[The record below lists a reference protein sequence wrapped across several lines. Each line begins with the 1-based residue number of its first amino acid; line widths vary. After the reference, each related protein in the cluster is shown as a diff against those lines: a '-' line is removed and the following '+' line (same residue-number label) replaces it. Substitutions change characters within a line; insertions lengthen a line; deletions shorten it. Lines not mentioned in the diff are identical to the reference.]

1 MQLFGISACKRGI
14 PQINRKEVKYL
25 DEKIR
30 KKIDDFLHDKSQ
42 IEALQNAVVIL
53 SENYSDRVKVQ
64 GEERFSSLAAVY
76 CIAEKNILS
85 GTVFQF
91 LRELDDTEL
100 IKELANN
107 ELSDLAEKQK
117 KKIAFRDEIKHILSE
132 RKKQEKQAEKLAK
145 AEYLQIKAEGM
156 PSYFG
161 KQLNQCVVESVLSE
175 SLNIR
180 VKLNQVTK
188 KIDVEGSG
196 KAVLLQLYSESNLI
210 NALPL
215 LILDEC
221 KACEVS
227 GISGSLK
234 LIQSYLFNIADINRY
249 NPIHDMLNEHKNNN
263 PENLERIYKILNLQ
277 ASFDKLL
284 VKKWLIQTVAFAF
297 ATYDNQVSTEG
308 MLILQGK
315 QGLAKT
321 SFFRVIAGNPLWFNE
336 GVCIDVSNKDSL
348 IKAVSA
354 WISELGEIDST
365 FKKDQSALK
374 AFITS
379 PLDRIRLPYAAA
391 ISDMPRTT
399 SLCGTVNPDKFL
411 KDETGNRRYWVIHV
425 DNIDKKQLFGMSK
438 EDVFNLW
445 GYVYSL
451 YLEDKQGYLL
461 NDVEREMVEVRNLE
475 YMTER
480 KYEAEIRYILDFTK
494 PVDKWEWVEP
504 ANIAQYFK
512 NADVRQIGRA
522 FSVIEREERAVQK
535 RRTASGVAYYVPIV
549 WNKIPNYYYSGIKY
563 C

>member
-1 MQLFGISACKRGI
+1 MDDK
-14 PQINRKEVKYL
+14 N
-25 DEKIR
+25 R
-30 KKIDDFLHDKSQ
+30 KKIDDVLHDKSQ
-42 IEALQNAVVIL
+42 IEALQKAIGIL

-64 GEERFSSLAAVY
+64 GEERFGALTAVY

-91 LRELDDTEL
+91 LRELDDTAL

-107 ELSDLAEKQK
+107 ELLDLAEKQK
-117 KKIAFRDEIKHILSE
+117 KKTAFRDEVKNILNE
-132 RKKQEKQAEKLAK
+132 RKKLEKQAEKQAK
-145 AEYLQIKAEGM
+145 AEYQQIKAEGM

-161 KQLNQCVVESVLSE
+161 KQLSQSVVESVLSE

-196 KAVLLQLYSESNLI
+196 KAPLLQLYSESNLI

-249 NPIHDMLNEHKNNN
+249 NPIHDMLDEHKNNN
-263 PENLERIYKILNLQ
+263 PENIERIYKILNLQ

-321 SFFRVIAGNPLWFNE
+321 SFFRVISGNPLWFNE

-391 ISDMPRTT
+391 ISDMPRAT

-411 KDETGNRRYWVIHV
+411 KDDTGNRRYWVIHV

-451 YLEDKQGYLL
+451 YLNDKKGYLL
-461 NDVEREMVEVRNLE
+461 NDVEREMVEARNLD
-475 YMTER
+475 YMVER
-480 KYEAEIRYILDFTK
+480 KFEAEIRYILDFTK

-504 ANIAQYFK
+504 ANIAQYFR
-512 NADVRQIGRA
+512 NVSAEQIGRV
-522 FSVIEREERAVQK
+522 FSSVAKEERAVQK
-535 RRTASGVAYYVPIV
+535 RRTGTGVAYYLPIV
-549 WNKIPNYYYSGIKY
+549 WNKIPNYCYNNVKCY
-563 C
+563 

>member
-1 MQLFGISACKRGI
+1 MDDK
-14 PQINRKEVKYL
+14 N
-25 DEKIR
+25 R
-30 KKIDDFLHDKSQ
+30 KKIDDVLHDKSQ
-42 IEALQNAVVIL
+42 IEALQKAIGIL

-64 GEERFSSLAAVY
+64 GEERFGALTAVY

-85 GTVFQF
+85 STVFQF
-91 LRELDDTEL
+91 LRELDDTAL

-107 ELSDLAEKQK
+107 ELLDLAEKQK
-117 KKIAFRDEIKHILSE
+117 KKTPFRDEIKHVLSE
-132 RKKQEKQAEKLAK
+132 RKKLEKQAEKQAK
-145 AEYLQIKAEGM
+145 AEYQQTKAEGM

-161 KQLNQCVVESVLSE
+161 KQLSQSVVESVLSE

-188 KIDVEGSG
+188 KIDVDGSG

-210 NALPL
+210 NVLPL

-249 NPIHDMLNEHKNNN
+249 NPIHDMLNEHRNNN

-277 ASFDKLL
+277 ATFDKLL

-321 SFFRVIAGNPLWFNE
+321 SFFRVISGNPLWFNE

-411 KDETGNRRYWVIHV
+411 KDDTGNRRYWVIHV

-451 YLEDKQGYLL
+451 YLEDNKGYLL
-461 NDVEREMVEVRNLE
+461 NDVEREMVEVRNLD

-504 ANIAQYFK
+504 AKIAQYFK

-549 WNKIPNYYYSGIKY
+549 WNKIPNYFYNGVKYY
-563 C
+563 

>member
-1 MQLFGISACKRGI
+1 M
-14 PQINRKEVKYL
+14 
-25 DEKIR
+25 DEKIC
-30 KKIDDFLHDKSQ
+30 KKIDDFLHDTSQ
-42 IEALQNAVVIL
+42 LEALQNAVDIL
-53 SENYSDRVKVQ
+53 EEDYSDRVKVQ
-64 GEERFSSLAAVY
+64 GEERFGALTAVY

-85 GTVFQF
+85 STVFKF
-91 LRELDDTEL
+91 LRELDDTEV
-100 IKELANN
+100 IKELSNN
-107 ELSDLAEKQK
+107 EFLDLAEKQK
-117 KKIAFRDEIKHILSE
+117 KKTAFRDEVKRILSE
-132 RKKQEKQAEKLAK
+132 RKKLEKQAEKQAK
-145 AEYLQIKAEGM
+145 AEYLQIKSQSM

-161 KQLNQCVVESVLSE
+161 KQLSQSVVESVLSE

-196 KAVLLQLYSESNLI
+196 KAPLLQLYSESNLI

-249 NPIHDMLNEHKNNN
+249 NPIHDMLDEHKNNN
-263 PENLERIYKILNLQ
+263 PENIERIYKILNLQ

-321 SFFRVIAGNPLWFNE
+321 SFFRVISGNPLWFNE

-411 KDETGNRRYWVIHV
+411 KDDTGNRRYWVIHV

-451 YLEDKQGYLL
+451 YLNDNKGYLL
-461 NDVEREMVEVRNLE
+461 NDVEREMLEVRNLD
-475 YMTER
+475 YMAER
-480 KYEAEIRYILDFTK
+480 KFEAEIRYILDFTK

-504 ANIAQYFK
+504 AKIAQYFR
-512 NADVRQIGRA
+512 NVSAEQIGRV
-522 FSVIEREERAVQK
+522 FSSVAKEERAVQK
-535 RRTASGVAYYVPIV
+535 KHTSSGTAYRLPIV
-549 WNKIPNYYYSGIKY
+549 WNKIPNYCYNSVNYY
-563 C
+563 

>member
-1 MQLFGISACKRGI
+1 MNDK
-14 PQINRKEVKYL
+14 N
-25 DEKIR
+25 R
-30 KKIDDFLHDKSQ
+30 KKIDDVLHDTSQ
-42 IEALQNAVVIL
+42 IEALQNAIDIL
-53 SENYSDRVKVQ
+53 SEDYSDRVTIQ

-91 LRELDDTEL
+91 LRELDDTEV
-100 IKELANN
+100 INELSNN
-107 ELSDLAEKQK
+107 ELLNLAEKQK
-117 KKIAFRDEIKHILSE
+117 KKTPFRTEIKRILSE
-132 RKKQEKQAEKLAK
+132 RKKIEKQVERQLKQEEFLK
-145 AEYLQIKAEGM
+145 KKESM
-156 PSYFG
+156 PLYYG
-161 KQLNQCVVESVLSE
+161 KKLNQCVVESVLSE

-180 VKLNQVTK
+180 VMLNQVTK
-188 KIDVEGSG
+188 KIDVEGNG
-196 KAVLLQLYSESNLI
+196 KDILLQLYSESNLV

-227 GISGSLK
+227 EIKGSLN
-234 LIQSYLFNIADINRY
+234 LIKSYLFNIADMNRY

-263 PENLERIYKILNLQ
+263 PENLERIYKILNLE
-277 ASFDKLL
+277 AKFDKML

-379 PLDRIRLPYAAA
+379 PLDRIRLPYAAS

-411 KDETGNRRYWVIHV
+411 KDDTGNRRYWVIHIEQI
-425 DNIDKKQLFGMSK
+425 NKKLLFGMSK

-451 YLEDKQGYLL
+451 YLEDNKGYLL
-461 NDVEREMVEVRNLE
+461 NDVEREMVEVRNLD
-475 YMTER
+475 YMVER
-480 KYEAEIRYILDFTK
+480 KFEAEIRYILDFTK
-494 PVDKWEWVEP
+494 PVDRWEWVEP
-504 ANIAQYFK
+504 AKIAQYFR
-512 NADVRQIGRA
+512 NISAEQIGRV
-522 FSVIEREERAVQK
+522 FSAVFKEERAVQK

-549 WNKIPNYYYSGIKY
+549 WNKIPNYCYNNVQY

>member
-30 KKIDDFLHDKSQ
+30 KKIDDFLHDNSQ

-85 GTVFQF
+85 STVFKF
-91 LRELDDTEL
+91 LRELDDTEV
-100 IKELANN
+100 ISELSNN
-107 ELSDLAEKQK
+107 ELLDLAEKQK
-117 KKIAFRDEIKHILSE
+117 KKTPFRNEIKRILSE
-132 RKKQEKQAEKLAK
+132 RKKLEKQVEKQRIQAEFLKK
-145 AEYLQIKAEGM
+145 KESM
-156 PSYFG
+156 PSYYC

-180 VKLNQVTK
+180 VMLNQVTK

-221 KACEVS
+221 KACDVS
-227 GISGSLK
+227 DTKGGLN
-234 LIQSYLFNIADINRY
+234 LIKSYLFNIADMNRY
-249 NPIHDMLNEHKNNN
+249 NPIHDMMDEHKNNN

-411 KDETGNRRYWVIHV
+411 KDDTGNRRYWVIHV

-461 NDVEREMVEVRNLE
+461 NDVEREMVEARNLD
-475 YMTER
+475 YMVER
-480 KYEAEIRYILDFTK
+480 KFEAEIRYILDFTK
-494 PVDKWEWVEP
+494 PVDRWEWVEP
-504 ANIAQYFK
+504 ANIAQHFR
-512 NADVRQIGRA
+512 NVSAEQIGRV
-522 FSVIEREERAVQK
+522 FSSVAKEERAVQK
-535 RRTASGVAYYVPIV
+535 RRTGTGVAYYLPIV
-549 WNKIPNYYYSGIKY
+549 WNKIPNYCYNNVKCY
-563 C
+563 

>member
-25 DEKIR
+25 DDKNR

-107 ELSDLAEKQK
+107 ELLDLAEKQK

-132 RKKQEKQAEKLAK
+132 RKKLEKQAEKQA
-145 AEYLQIKAEGM
+145 KAEGM

-188 KIDVEGSG
+188 KIDVDGSG

-425 DNIDKKQLFGMSK
+425 DKIDKKQLFGMSK

-451 YLEDKQGYLL
+451 YLEDNKGYLL
-461 NDVEREMVEVRNLE
+461 NDVEREMVEARNLD
-475 YMTER
+475 YMVER
-480 KYEAEIRYILDFTK
+480 KFEAEIRYILDFTK

-504 ANIAQYFK
+504 ANIAQHFR
-512 NADVRQIGRA
+512 NVSAEQIGRV
-522 FSVIEREERAVQK
+522 FSSVAKEERAVQK
-535 RRTASGVAYYVPIV
+535 KRNGTGVAYYLPIV
-549 WNKIPNYYYSGIKY
+549 WNKIPNYCYNNVKCY
-563 C
+563 

>member
-1 MQLFGISACKRGI
+1 
-14 PQINRKEVKYL
+14 
-25 DEKIR
+25 
-30 KKIDDFLHDKSQ
+30 
-42 IEALQNAVVIL
+42 
-53 SENYSDRVKVQ
+53 
-64 GEERFSSLAAVY
+64 
-76 CIAEKNILS
+76 
-85 GTVFQF
+85 
-91 LRELDDTEL
+91 
-100 IKELANN
+100 
-107 ELSDLAEKQK
+107 
-117 KKIAFRDEIKHILSE
+117 
-132 RKKQEKQAEKLAK
+132 
-145 AEYLQIKAEGM
+145 M
-156 PSYFG
+156 PSYYC
-161 KQLNQCVVESVLSE
+161 KELNQCVVESVLRE

-180 VKLNQVTK
+180 VMLNQVTK

-196 KAVLLQLYSESNLI
+196 KAPLLQLYSESNLI

-277 ASFDKLL
+277 ATFDKLL

-411 KDETGNRRYWVIHV
+411 KDDTGNRRYWVIHV
-425 DNIDKKQLFGMSK
+425 DNIDKKMLFGMSK

-461 NDVEREMVEVRNLE
+461 NDVEREMVEARNLD
-475 YMTER
+475 YMVER
-480 KYEAEIRYILDFTK
+480 KFEAEIRYILDFTK

-504 ANIAQYFK
+504 AKIAQYFR
-512 NADVRQIGRA
+512 NVSAEQIGRV
-522 FSVIEREERAVQK
+522 FSSVAKEERAVQK
-535 RRTASGVAYYVPIV
+535 KHTSSGTAYRLPIV
-549 WNKIPNYYYSGIKY
+549 WNKIPNYCYNSVNYY
-563 C
+563 

>member
-1 MQLFGISACKRGI
+1 MQVFEFFPCKRGV

-25 DEKIR
+25 DEKNR
-30 KKIDDFLHDKSQ
+30 KKIDDVLHDTSQ
-42 IEALQNAVVIL
+42 LEGLQNAADIL
-53 SENYSDRVKVQ
+53 SENYSDRVTVQ
-64 GEERFSSLAAVY
+64 GEERFGALTAVY
-76 CIAEKNILS
+76 CIAEKNVLS
-85 GTVFQF
+85 GTVLQF
-91 LRELDDTEL
+91 LRELDDTAL

-107 ELSDLAEKQK
+107 ELLDLAEKQK

-132 RKKQEKQAEKLAK
+132 RKKLEKQAEIQMIQ
-145 AEYLQIKAEGM
+145 AEFLKMKGNM

-161 KQLNQCVVESVLSE
+161 KQLSQSVVESVLSE
-175 SLNIR
+175 GLNIR

-188 KIDVEGSG
+188 KIDVDGSG

-227 GISGSLK
+227 GLSGSLN
-234 LIQSYLFNIADINRY
+234 LIKSYLFNIADMNRY
-249 NPIHDMLNEHKNNN
+249 NPIHDMLGEHKNNN

-308 MLILQGK
+308 MLILQGR

-411 KDETGNRRYWVIHV
+411 KDETGNRRYWIVHV
-425 DNIDKKQLFGMSK
+425 DKIDKKQLFGMSK

-451 YLEDKQGYLL
+451 YLEDKKGYLL
-461 NDVEREMVEVRNLE
+461 NDVEREMVEARNLE
-475 YMTER
+475 YMT
-480 KYEAEIRYILDFTK
+480 
-494 PVDKWEWVEP
+494 
-504 ANIAQYFK
+504 
-512 NADVRQIGRA
+512 
-522 FSVIEREERAVQK
+522 
-535 RRTASGVAYYVPIV
+535 
-549 WNKIPNYYYSGIKY
+549 
-563 C
+563 

>member
-14 PQINRKEVKYL
+14 TQINRKEVKYL
-25 DEKIR
+25 DDKNR
-30 KKIDDFLHDKSQ
+30 KKIDDVLHDNSQ
-42 IEALQNAVVIL
+42 IEALQKAIGIL

-64 GEERFSSLAAVY
+64 GEERFGALTAVY

-100 IKELANN
+100 IKELSNN
-107 ELSDLAEKQK
+107 ELLDLAEKQK

-145 AEYLQIKAEGM
+145 AEYLQIKSQSM

-321 SFFRVIAGNPLWFNE
+321 SFFRVISGNPLWFNE

-461 NDVEREMVEVRNLE
+461 NDVEREMVEARNLD
-475 YMTER
+475 YMVER
-480 KYEAEIRYILDFTK
+480 KFEAEIRYILDFTK

-504 ANIAQYFK
+504 ANIAQHFR
-512 NADVRQIGRA
+512 NVSAEQIGRV
-522 FSVIEREERAVQK
+522 FSSVAKEERAVQK
-535 RRTASGVAYYVPIV
+535 RRTGTGVAYYLPIA
-549 WNKIPNYYYSGIKY
+549 WNKIPNYCYNNVKCY
-563 C
+563 

>member
-30 KKIDDFLHDKSQ
+30 KKIDDFLHDNSQ

-85 GTVFQF
+85 STVFKF
-91 LRELDDTEL
+91 LRELDDTEV
-100 IKELANN
+100 ISELSNN
-107 ELSDLAEKQK
+107 ELLDLAEKQK
-117 KKIAFRDEIKHILSE
+117 KKTPFRNEIKRILSE
-132 RKKQEKQAEKLAK
+132 RKKLEKQVEKQRIQAEFLKK
-145 AEYLQIKAEGM
+145 KESM
-156 PSYFG
+156 PSYYC

-180 VKLNQVTK
+180 VMLNQVTK

-196 KAVLLQLYSESNLI
+196 KAPLLQLYSESNLI

-221 KACEVS
+221 KACDVS
-227 GISGSLK
+227 DTKGGLN
-234 LIQSYLFNIADINRY
+234 LIKSYLFNIADMNRY
-249 NPIHDMLNEHKNNN
+249 NPIHDMMDEHKNNN

-411 KDETGNRRYWVIHV
+411 KDDTGNRRYWVIHV

-461 NDVEREMVEVRNLE
+461 NDVEREMVEARNLD
-475 YMTER
+475 YMVER
-480 KYEAEIRYILDFTK
+480 KFEAEIRYILDFTK

-504 ANIAQYFK
+504 ANIAQHFR
-512 NADVRQIGRA
+512 NVSAEQIGRV
-522 FSVIEREERAVQK
+522 FSSVAKEERAVQK
-535 RRTASGVAYYVPIV
+535 RRTGTGVAYYLPIV
-549 WNKIPNYYYSGIKY
+549 WNKIPNYCYNNVKCY
-563 C
+563 

>member
-1 MQLFGISACKRGI
+1 M
-14 PQINRKEVKYL
+14 
-25 DEKIR
+25 DEKIC
-30 KKIDDFLHDKSQ
+30 KKIDDVLHDTSQ
-42 IEALQNAVVIL
+42 IEALQNALVIL
-53 SENYSDRVKVQ
+53 KEDYSDRVTIQ

-91 LRELDDTEL
+91 LRELDDTEV
-100 IKELANN
+100 INELSNN
-107 ELSDLAEKQK
+107 ELLNLAEKQK
-117 KKIAFRDEIKHILSE
+117 KKTPFRNEIKRILSE
-132 RKKQEKQAEKLAK
+132 RKKLEKQVEREMIQAEFLKK
-145 AEYLQIKAEGM
+145 KESM
-156 PSYFG
+156 PSYYC
-161 KQLNQCVVESVLSE
+161 KQLNQCVVESVLRE

-180 VKLNQVTK
+180 VMLNQVTK

-196 KAVLLQLYSESNLI
+196 KAPLLQLYSESNLI

-221 KACEVS
+221 KACDVS
-227 GISGSLK
+227 DTKGSLK
-234 LIQSYLFNIADINRY
+234 LIQSYLFNIADMNRY
-249 NPIHDMLNEHKNNN
+249 NPIHDMLDEHKNNN
-263 PENLERIYKILNLQ
+263 PENLERIYKILNLEV
-277 ASFDKLL
+277 SFDKLL

-411 KDETGNRRYWVIHV
+411 KDDTGNRRYWVIHV

-451 YLEDKQGYLL
+451 YLEDNKGYLL

-504 ANIAQYFK
+504 AKIAQYFRTVS
-512 NADVRQIGRA
+512 AEQIGRV
-522 FSVIEREERAVQK
+522 FSAVAKEERAVQK
-535 RRTASGVAYYVPIV
+535 KRTGTGVTYYLPIV
-549 WNKIPNYYYSGIKY
+549 WNKIPNYYYNGVKCY
-563 C
+563 

>member
-25 DEKIR
+25 DDKNR

-107 ELSDLAEKQK
+107 ELLDLAEKQK

-132 RKKQEKQAEKLAK
+132 RKKLEKQAEKQA
-145 AEYLQIKAEGM
+145 KAEGM

-188 KIDVEGSG
+188 KIDVDGSG

-425 DNIDKKQLFGMSK
+425 DKIDKKQLFGMSK

-451 YLEDKQGYLL
+451 YLEDNKGYLL
-461 NDVEREMVEVRNLE
+461 NDVEREMVEARNLD
-475 YMTER
+475 YMVER
-480 KYEAEIRYILDFTK
+480 KFEAEIRYILDFTK

-504 ANIAQYFK
+504 ANIAQHFR
-512 NADVRQIGRA
+512 NVSAEQIGRV
-522 FSVIEREERAVQK
+522 FSSVAKEERAVQK
-535 RRTASGVAYYVPIV
+535 RRTGTGVAYYLPIV
-549 WNKIPNYYYSGIKY
+549 WNKIPNYCYNNVKCY
-563 C
+563 

>member
-1 MQLFGISACKRGI
+1 MNDK
-14 PQINRKEVKYL
+14 N
-25 DEKIR
+25 R
-30 KKIDDFLHDKSQ
+30 KKIDDVLHDTSQ
-42 IEALQNAVVIL
+42 IEALQNAIDIL
-53 SENYSDRVKVQ
+53 SEDYSDRVTIQ

-76 CIAEKNILS
+76 CIAEKNVLS

-91 LRELDDTEL
+91 LRELDDTEV
-100 IKELANN
+100 INELSNN
-107 ELSDLAEKQK
+107 ELLNLAEKQK
-117 KKIAFRDEIKHILSE
+117 KKTPFRTEIKRILSE
-132 RKKQEKQAEKLAK
+132 RKKIEKQVERQLKQEEFLK
-145 AEYLQIKAEGM
+145 KKESM
-156 PSYFG
+156 PSYYG
-161 KQLNQCVVESVLSE
+161 KKLNQCVVESVLSE

-180 VKLNQVTK
+180 VMLNQVTK
-188 KIDVEGSG
+188 KIDVEGNG
-196 KAVLLQLYSESNLI
+196 KDILLQLYSESNLV

-227 GISGSLK
+227 EIKGSLS
-234 LIQSYLFNIADINRY
+234 LIKSYLFNIADMNRY

-263 PENLERIYKILNLQ
+263 PENLEQIYKILNLQ

-354 WISELGEIDST
+354 WISELGEVDST

-379 PLDRIRLPYAAA
+379 PLDRIRLPYAAS

-411 KDETGNRRYWVIHV
+411 KDDTGNRRYWVIHIEQI
-425 DNIDKKQLFGMSK
+425 NKRLLFGMSR

-451 YLEDKQGYLL
+451 YLEDNKGYLL
-461 NDVEREMVEVRNLE
+461 NDVEREMVEVRNLD
-475 YMTER
+475 YMVER
-480 KYEAEIRYILDFTK
+480 KFEAEIRYILDFTK
-494 PVDKWEWVEP
+494 PVDRWEWVEP
-504 ANIAQYFK
+504 AKIAQYFR
-512 NADVRQIGRA
+512 NISAEQIGRV
-522 FSVIEREERAVQK
+522 FSAVFKEERAVEK
-535 RRTASGVAYYVPIV
+535 RRTASGVAYYLPIV
-549 WNKIPNYYYSGIKY
+549 WNKIPNYCYNNVQY

>member
-1 MQLFGISACKRGI
+1 M
-14 PQINRKEVKYL
+14 

-30 KKIDDFLHDKSQ
+30 KKIDDFLHDTSQ
-42 IEALQNAVVIL
+42 IEALQNAVDIL
-53 SENYSDRVKVQ
+53 EEDYSDRVTIQ

-85 GTVFQF
+85 STVFKF
-91 LRELDDTEL
+91 LRELDDTEV
-100 IKELANN
+100 INELSNN
-107 ELSDLAEKQK
+107 ELLNLAEKQK
-117 KKIAFRDEIKHILSE
+117 KKTPFRNEIKRILSE
-132 RKKQEKQAEKLAK
+132 RKKLEKQVEIQMIQEEFLKKK
-145 AEYLQIKAEGM
+145 ASM
-156 PSYFG
+156 PSYYC

-180 VKLNQVTK
+180 VMLNQVTK
-188 KIDVEGSG
+188 KIDVEGNG
-196 KAVLLQLYSESNLI
+196 KAPLLKLYSESNLI

-221 KACEVS
+221 KACDVS
-227 GISGSLK
+227 DTKGSLK

-249 NPIHDMLNEHKNNN
+249 NPIHDMLDEHKNNN

-411 KDETGNRRYWVIHV
+411 KDDTGNRRYWVIHI
-425 DNIDKKQLFGMSK
+425 DNIDKKLLFGLSK

-451 YLEDKQGYLL
+451 YLEDNKGYLL
-461 NDVEREMVEVRNLE
+461 NDVEREMVELRNLD

-504 ANIAQYFK
+504 AHIAQYFRTVS
-512 NADVRQIGRA
+512 AEQIGRV
-522 FSVIEREERAVQK
+522 FSAIAKEERAVQK
-535 RRTASGVAYYVPIV
+535 KRTCTGVAYYLPIV
-549 WNKIPNYYYSGIKY
+549 WNKIPNYYYNNVK
-563 C
+563 CC

>member
-1 MQLFGISACKRGI
+1 MDEIS
-14 PQINRKEVKYL
+14 
-25 DEKIR
+25 R
-30 KKIDDFLHDKSQ
+30 KKINQVLLDTTQ
-42 IEALQNAVVIL
+42 IEALQNAIDIL
-53 SENYSDRVKVQ
+53 SEDYSDRVTVQ

-85 GTVFQF
+85 ATVFKF

-100 IKELANN
+100 ITELSNN
-107 ELSDLAEKQK
+107 EFLNLAEKQK
-117 KKIAFRDEIKHILSE
+117 KKTQFCNEIKRILSE
-132 RKKQEKQAEKLAK
+132 RKKLEKQAEIQARQ
-145 AEYLQIKAEGM
+145 AEFLKMKESM
-156 PSYFG
+156 PPYYG
-161 KQLNQCVVESVLSE
+161 KQLSQSVVESILSE

-180 VKLNQVTK
+180 VMLNQVTK
-188 KIDVEGSG
+188 KIDIEGSG
-196 KAVLLQLYSESNLI
+196 KTVLLQLYSESNLI
-210 NALPL
+210 SALPL

-221 KACEVS
+221 KACQVS
-227 GISGSLK
+227 DISGSLK

-249 NPIHDMLNEHKNNN
+249 NPIHDMLNSHKNNN

-308 MLILQGK
+308 MLILQGR

-321 SFFRVIAGNPLWFNE
+321 SFFRIIAGNPLWFNE

-411 KDETGNRRYWVIHV
+411 KDDTGNRRYWVIHL
-425 DNIDKKQLFGMSK
+425 DNIDKKLLFGMSK
-438 EDVFNLW
+438 EDIFNLW

-451 YLEDKQGYLL
+451 YLEDKKGYLL
-461 NDVEREMVEVRNLE
+461 NDIEREKVEVRNLD

-480 KYEAEIRYILDFTK
+480 KFEAEIRYILDFTK
-494 PVDKWEWVEP
+494 PADRWEWVEP
-504 ANIAQYFK
+504 ANIAQYFR
-512 NADVRQIGRA
+512 NVSAEQIGRV
-522 FSVIEREERAVQK
+522 FSSVAKEEREVQK
-535 RRTASGVAYYVPIV
+535 KRTASGVAYNLPIA
-549 WNKIPNYYYSGIKY
+549 WNKIPNYCYNSVKYY
-563 C
+563 

>member
-1 MQLFGISACKRGI
+1 M
-14 PQINRKEVKYL
+14 
-25 DEKIR
+25 DEKIC
-30 KKIDDFLHDKSQ
+30 KKIDDFLHDTSQ
-42 IEALQNAVVIL
+42 LEALQNAVDIL
-53 SENYSDRVKVQ
+53 EEDYSDRVTIQ

-85 GTVFQF
+85 STVFKF
-91 LRELDDTEL
+91 LRELDDTEV
-100 IKELANN
+100 ISELSNN
-107 ELSDLAEKQK
+107 ELLNLAEKQK
-117 KKIAFRDEIKHILSE
+117 KKTPFRNEIKRILSE
-132 RKKQEKQAEKLAK
+132 RKKLEKQAEKQAK
-145 AEYLQIKAEGM
+145 AEYLQIKSQSM

-161 KQLNQCVVESVLSE
+161 KQLSQSVVESVLSE

-196 KAVLLQLYSESNLI
+196 KAPLLQLYSESNLI

-249 NPIHDMLNEHKNNN
+249 NPIHDMLDEHKNNN
-263 PENLERIYKILNLQ
+263 PENIERIYKILNLQ

-321 SFFRVIAGNPLWFNE
+321 SFFRVISGNPLWFNE

-411 KDETGNRRYWVIHV
+411 KDDTGNRRYWVIHV

-451 YLEDKQGYLL
+451 YLNDNKGYLL
-461 NDVEREMVEVRNLE
+461 NDVEREMLEVRNLD
-475 YMTER
+475 YMAER
-480 KYEAEIRYILDFTK
+480 KFEAEIRYILDFTK

-504 ANIAQYFK
+504 AKIAQYFR
-512 NADVRQIGRA
+512 NVSAEQIGRV
-522 FSVIEREERAVQK
+522 FSSVAKEERAVQK
-535 RRTASGVAYYVPIV
+535 KHTSSGTAYRLPIV
-549 WNKIPNYYYSGIKY
+549 WNKIPNYCYNSVNYY
-563 C
+563 

>member
-1 MQLFGISACKRGI
+1 MDDK
-14 PQINRKEVKYL
+14 N
-25 DEKIR
+25 R
-30 KKIDDFLHDKSQ
+30 KKIDDVLHDKSQ
-42 IEALQNAVVIL
+42 IEALQKAIGIL

-64 GEERFSSLAAVY
+64 GEERFGALTAVY

-91 LRELDDTEL
+91 LRELDDTAL

-107 ELSDLAEKQK
+107 ELLDLAEKQK
-117 KKIAFRDEIKHILSE
+117 KKTAFRDEVKNILNE
-132 RKKQEKQAEKLAK
+132 RKKLEKQAEKQAK
-145 AEYLQIKAEGM
+145 AEYQQIKAEGM

-161 KQLNQCVVESVLSE
+161 KQLSQSVVESVLSE

-196 KAVLLQLYSESNLI
+196 KAPLLQLYSESNLI

-249 NPIHDMLNEHKNNN
+249 NPIHDMLDEHKNNN

-321 SFFRVIAGNPLWFNE
+321 SFFRVISGNPLWFNE

-391 ISDMPRTT
+391 ISDMPRAT

-411 KDETGNRRYWVIHV
+411 KDDTGNRRYWVIHV

-451 YLEDKQGYLL
+451 YLNDNKGYLL

-480 KYEAEIRYILDFTK
+480 KFEAEIRYILDFTK

-504 ANIAQYFK
+504 ANIAQYFR
-512 NADVRQIGRA
+512 NVSAEQIGRV
-522 FSVIEREERAVQK
+522 FSSVAKEERAVQK
-535 RRTASGVAYYVPIV
+535 KHTSSGTAYRLPIV
-549 WNKIPNYYYSGIKY
+549 WNKIPNYCYNSVNYY
-563 C
+563 

>member
-1 MQLFGISACKRGI
+1 M
-14 PQINRKEVKYL
+14 
-25 DEKIR
+25 DEKDR
-30 KKIDDFLHDKSQ
+30 KKIDDVLRDTSQ
-42 IEALQNAVVIL
+42 LEALQKAVDIL
-53 SENYSDRVKVQ
+53 SENYSERVTVQ
-64 GEERFSSLAAVY
+64 GEERFSSLVAVY

-85 GTVFQF
+85 SAVFKF
-91 LRELDDTEL
+91 LRELDDAEVITEL
-100 IKELANN
+100 SNN
-107 ELSDLAEKQK
+107 ELLNLAEKQK
-117 KKIAFRDEIKHILSE
+117 KKTPFRDEIKHILSE
-132 RKKQEKQAEKLAK
+132 RKKIEKQVERQLKQEEFLK
-145 AEYLQIKAEGM
+145 MKESM
-156 PSYFG
+156 PSYYG
-161 KQLNQCVVESVLSE
+161 KKLNQCVVENVLCE

-180 VKLNQVTK
+180 VMLNQVTK

-196 KAVLLQLYSESNLI
+196 KAVLLELYSESNLV

-227 GISGSLK
+227 GLSGSLN
-234 LIQSYLFNIADINRY
+234 LIKSYLFNIADMNRY
-249 NPIHDMLNEHKNNN
+249 NPIHDMLGEHKNNN

-277 ASFDKLL
+277 SSFDKLL

-308 MLILQGK
+308 MLILQGR

-379 PLDRIRLPYAAA
+379 PLDRIRLPYAAS

-411 KDETGNRRYWVIHV
+411 KDDTGNRRYWVIHI
-425 DNIDKKQLFGMSK
+425 DNIDKKLLFGMRK

-445 GYVYSL
+445 GYIYSL
-451 YLEDKQGYLL
+451 YLEDKKGYLL
-461 NDVEREMVEVRNLE
+461 NDIEREKVEVRNLD

-480 KYEAEIRYILDFTK
+480 KFEAEIRYILDFTK
-494 PVDKWEWVEP
+494 PVDCWEWVEP
-504 ANIAQYFK
+504 ANIAQYFR
-512 NADVRQIGRA
+512 NVSAEQIGRV
-522 FSVIEREERAVQK
+522 FSSVAKEERAVRK
-535 RRTASGVAYYVPIV
+535 KRTASGVAYYLPIA
-549 WNKIPNYYYSGIKY
+549 WNKIPNYCYNSVKYY
-563 C
+563 

>member
-1 MQLFGISACKRGI
+1 M
-14 PQINRKEVKYL
+14 
-25 DEKIR
+25 DEKIC
-30 KKIDDFLHDKSQ
+30 KKIDDFLHDTSQ
-42 IEALQNAVVIL
+42 IEALQNAVDIL
-53 SENYSDRVKVQ
+53 EEDYSDRVTIQ

-85 GTVFQF
+85 STVFKF
-91 LRELDDTEL
+91 LRELDDTEV
-100 IKELANN
+100 ISELSNN
-107 ELSDLAEKQK
+107 ELLDLAEKQK
-117 KKIAFRDEIKHILSE
+117 KKTPFRNEIKRILSE
-132 RKKQEKQAEKLAK
+132 RKKLEKQVEKQRIQAEFLKK
-145 AEYLQIKAEGM
+145 KESM
-156 PSYFG
+156 PSYYC
-161 KQLNQCVVESVLSE
+161 KQLNQCVVESVLCE

-180 VKLNQVTK
+180 VMLNQVTK

-196 KAVLLQLYSESNLI
+196 KAPLLQLYSESNLI

-221 KACEVS
+221 KACDVS
-227 GISGSLK
+227 DTKGGLN
-234 LIQSYLFNIADINRY
+234 LIKSYLFNIADMNRY
-249 NPIHDMLNEHKNNN
+249 NPIHDMLDEHKNNN

-411 KDETGNRRYWVIHV
+411 KDDTGNRRYWVIHV

-451 YLEDKQGYLL
+451 YLEDNKGYLL

-504 ANIAQYFK
+504 AKIAQYFRTVS
-512 NADVRQIGRA
+512 AEQIGRV
-522 FSVIEREERAVQK
+522 FSAVAKEERAVQK
-535 RRTASGVAYYVPIV
+535 KRTGTGVAYYLPIV
-549 WNKIPNYYYSGIKY
+549 WNKIPNYYYNGVKCY
-563 C
+563 

>member
-1 MQLFGISACKRGI
+1 MDDK
-14 PQINRKEVKYL
+14 N
-25 DEKIR
+25 R
-30 KKIDDFLHDKSQ
+30 KKIDDVLHDKSQ
-42 IEALQNAVVIL
+42 IEALQEAIGIL

-85 GTVFQF
+85 STVFQF
-91 LRELDDTEL
+91 LRELDDTAL

-117 KKIAFRDEIKHILSE
+117 KKIAFRDEIKHVLSE
-132 RKKQEKQAEKLAK
+132 RKKQEKQAEKQAK
-145 AEYLQIKAEGM
+145 AEYLQIKAQSM

-188 KIDVEGSG
+188 KIDVDGSG
-196 KAVLLQLYSESNLI
+196 KAPLLQLYSESNLI

-227 GISGSLK
+227 GISGSLN
-234 LIQSYLFNIADINRY
+234 LIKSYLFNIADINRY

-263 PENLERIYKILNLQ
+263 PENLERIYKILNLEV
-277 ASFDKLL
+277 SFDKLL

-348 IKAVSA
+348 IRAVSA

-425 DNIDKKQLFGMSK
+425 DKIDKKQLFGMSK

-451 YLEDKQGYLL
+451 YLEDNKGYLL
-461 NDVEREMVEVRNLE
+461 NDV
-475 YMTER
+475 
-480 KYEAEIRYILDFTK
+480 
-494 PVDKWEWVEP
+494 
-504 ANIAQYFK
+504 
-512 NADVRQIGRA
+512 
-522 FSVIEREERAVQK
+522 
-535 RRTASGVAYYVPIV
+535 
-549 WNKIPNYYYSGIKY
+549 
-563 C
+563 

>member
-14 PQINRKEVKYL
+14 TQINRKEVKYL
-25 DEKIR
+25 DDKNR
-30 KKIDDFLHDKSQ
+30 KKIDDVLHDNSQ
-42 IEALQNAVVIL
+42 IEALQNAVGIL

-64 GEERFSSLAAVY
+64 GEERFGALTAVY

-107 ELSDLAEKQK
+107 ELLDLAEKQK

-132 RKKQEKQAEKLAK
+132 RKKQEKQVEKQRIQAEFLKK
-145 AEYLQIKAEGM
+145 KESM

-180 VKLNQVTK
+180 VMLNQVTK

-196 KAVLLQLYSESNLI
+196 KAPLLQLYSESNLI

-221 KACEVS
+221 KACDVS
-227 GISGSLK
+227 DTKGGLN
-234 LIQSYLFNIADINRY
+234 LIKSYLFNIADMNRY
-249 NPIHDMLNEHKNNN
+249 NPIHDMMDEHKNNN

-411 KDETGNRRYWVIHV
+411 KDDTGNRRYWVIHV
-425 DNIDKKQLFGMSK
+425 DNIDKKMLFGMSK

-504 ANIAQYFK
+504 ANIAQHFR
-512 NADVRQIGRA
+512 NVSAEQIGRV
-522 FSVIEREERAVQK
+522 FSSVAKEERAVQK
-535 RRTASGVAYYVPIV
+535 RRTGTGVAYYLPIV
-549 WNKIPNYYYSGIKY
+549 WNKIPNYCYNNVKCY
-563 C
+563 